1 MILVNVIITTRFWH
15 CRILVVVQ
23 CISLP
28 GCNVLL
34 LVSSCC
40 SWSWSREMLMYA
52 WVRLC
57 VCVLRHCLSLN
68 IWSWSLPVR
77 SAIESSRVTGEFTH
91 CKLRLLWNRTM
102 VQGDAPLRQQKSKA
116 TRCDAMCDSMPLRV
130 QCYLRVKTDASTRNV
145 IVCILRRR
153 LPSYKTQ

>member
-40 SWSWSREMLMYA
+40 RDVNVCVS
-52 WVRLC
+52 VRLC

-77 SAIESSRVTGEFTH
+77 SAIESSRVTAEFTH

-102 VQGDAPLRQQKSKA
+102 VQGNAPLRQQKSKA
-116 TRCDAMCDSMPLRV
+116 TRCDAMRDSMPLRV
-130 QCYLRVKTDASTRNV
+130 QCYLRVKADASTWNV